1 VATLLGHTR
10 HTGTNGESGVG
21 QCVTFFSNFFNP
33 KMGKKYKALEAKRG
47 NKSRASKQ
55 TQQSAPLASVFSTM
69 EMAKKHR

>member
-1 VATLLGHTR
+1 
-10 HTGTNGESGVG
+10 
-21 QCVTFFSNFFNP
+21 
-33 KMGKKYKALEAKRG
+33 MGKKYKALEAKRG